1 MTTSVMGSNLQT
13 RHNVDHTFQRSL
25 KFLQVL
31 LESKKSFDAKKCAR
45 KTEMPR
51 SRTHSKKKI
60 EQKALVQKVIDGMEQ
75 DTKKGEKYMWVGGSK
90 LIDVLSV
97 RFEDPKVAAARCLH
111 KNYDG

>member
-1 MTTSVMGSNLQT
+1 MQ
-13 RHNVDHTFQRSL
+13 
-25 KFLQVL
+25 
-31 LESKKSFDAKKCAR
+31 
-45 KTEMPR
+45 
-51 SRTHSKKKI
+51 
-60 EQKALVQKVIDGMEQ
+60 ALVQKVIDGMEQ